1 MQVQTVSLTGYTER
15 LAKNVSKQRRHCKQA
30 SLSKQFSAINVFYR
44 AVQCTSTHSKLP
56 YELALFVL
64 KNAFYSLNY
73 YNIHHQFGIDGSFF
87 YITLVGIRSDQILK
101 DQ

>member
-1 MQVQTVSLTGYTER
+1 MYFIELYNVQVHIVSYLTNW
-15 LAKNVSKQRRHCKQA
+15 L
-30 SLSKQFSAINVFYR
+30 F
-44 AVQCTSTHSKLP
+44 
-56 YELALFVL
+56 FVL

-87 YITLVGIRSDQILK
+87 YITLVGIRSDQILQ